1 MLDAIMRILQF
12 SFYTYTSQTASN
24 TFDKSLDKSLDKTAD
39 EIWLDELKC
48 QMDSLNR
55 RVDEAQHRVKCGE

>member
-24 TFDKSLDKSLDKTAD
+24 TFDKSLDKTAD